1 METCNRRSNYQRL
14 TVDGRAGYFITL
26 NNVNEA
32 TGQPEVVNVVTTQLR
47 NGGLFYL
54 IQVSP
59 NNDYGTYQNVFSNIL
74 RSLQLND

>member
-1 METCNRRSNYQRL
+1 
-14 TVDGRAGYFITL
+14 
-26 NNVNEA
+26 VNEA

-59 NNDYGTYQNVFSNIL
+59 NNDYGTYQSVFSNIL